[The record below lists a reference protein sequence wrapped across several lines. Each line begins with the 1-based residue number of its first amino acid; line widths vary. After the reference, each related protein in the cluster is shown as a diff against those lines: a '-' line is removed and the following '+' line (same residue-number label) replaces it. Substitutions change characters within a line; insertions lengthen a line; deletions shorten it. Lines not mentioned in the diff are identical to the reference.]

1 MLLLIV
7 KQIESMMRNKQDK
20 FLELFEPLKKNLWRF
35 CLSVAP
41 SYDDAKDLLQDTIE
55 TAYREF
61 ENLRNTTAFL
71 SWMFSIASR
80 LNVANSAKRN
90 RTELTSEKYYDL
102 LESHE
107 LTPDR
112 IYEIKLLYE
121 AMDKLPKEQK
131 EAIVLCNILGYPQN
145 IAAEIQNV
153 KLETLK
159 QRLYRGKEQLKVLMS
174 TEIKLNNE
182 IVNNNPERAI

>member
-1 MLLLIV
+1 M
-7 KQIESMMRNKQDK
+7 KNRQDI
-20 FLELFEPLKKNLWRF
+20 FLEHFEPLKKNLWRF
-35 CLSVAP
+35 CLSVSP
-41 SYDDAKDLLQDTIE
+41 TYDDAKDLLQDTIE

-61 ENLRNTTAFL
+61 ENLKHKEAFL

-80 LNVANSAKRN
+80 LNNSYQSKRCK
-90 RTELTSEKYYDL
+90 TELSSEKYYDL
-102 LESHE
+102 LESNE

-112 IYEIKLLYE
+112 IFEIKLLYQALE
-121 AMDKLPKEQK
+121 KLPIEQK

-159 QRLYRGKEQLKVLMS
+159 QRILRGKSQLKILLS
-174 TEIKLNNE
+174 SEIKTTGE
-182 IVNNNPERAI
+182 FVNHNPVRQK

>member
-1 MLLLIV
+1 
-7 KQIESMMRNKQDK
+7 MRNKQDK

-35 CLSVAP
+35 CLSVTP
-41 SYDDAKDLLQDTIE
+41 TYDDAKDLLQDTIE
-55 TAYREF
+55 SAYREF
-61 ENLRNTTAFL
+61 DKLRNYGAFL

-80 LNVANSAKRN
+80 LNYSRAAKQKM
-90 RTELTSEKYYDL
+90 TELTSEKYYDL
-102 LESHE
+102 LESRE

-121 AMDKLPKEQK
+121 AMEKLPKEQK

-145 IAAEIQNV
+145 IASEIQNV

-159 QRLYRGKEQLKVLMS
+159 QRLYRGKEQLKVLLS
-174 TEIKLNNE
+174 TEIKTY
-182 IVNNNPERAI
+182 VNNNPKRAL